1 MTGLGFLDLVIGI
14 IFIYFLL
21 SIVVSILL
29 EIRSKSLSLRAANL
43 EAWLKDTFE
52 KEGLA
57 EKLLDHD
64 LIKTL
69 VKKGRKPAY
78 IPDQNFVDA
87 LFDIVNQENGNAITY
102 TAEGIKEAFEKSQL
116 LPNDLKRNILQQLSE
131 AETKA
136 QNYIK
141 AKKDEVIDELL
152 EVKDGVG
159 RWFDNCMIRVG
170 GTYRNMQQKWLLL
183 FSFTVVILFNA
194 DTITLSK
201 YLYNNKDV
209 RDALVEQA
217 SRSTQDS
224 LNVAFYKGIMES
236 SAAAQN
242 PDSVVIGK
250 DAMYLVNQIQSSTSD
265 LKKVNA
271 ELKSLSLPLGWDT
284 FVLEIK
290 AMKENA
296 KRWDYV
302 LLFFMKL
309 VGLAITGFAVSMG
322 SPFWFDIL
330 NKLVNLKGT
339 GGKPL
344 AKK

>member
-29 EIRSKSLSLRAANL
+29 EIRSKSLSLRAENL

-116 LPNDLKRNILQQLSE
+116 LPNDLKRSVLQQLSE

-136 QNYIK
+136 QKYIK
-141 AKKDEVIDELL
+141 AKKDEVIDELI
-152 EVKDGVG
+152 EVKNGVG
-159 RWFDNCMIRVG
+159 QWFDNCMIRVG

-183 FSFTVVILFNA
+183 FSFTVVFLFNA

-236 SAAAQN
+236 SAVAQN

-271 ELKSLSLPLGWDT
+271 ELKSLSLPLGWNT

-290 AMKENA
+290 EMKENA

-339 GGKPL
+339 GGKPA

>member
-29 EIRSKSLSLRAANL
+29 EIRSKSLSLRAKNL
-43 EAWLKDTFE
+43 EAWLMDTFQ

-57 EKLLDHD
+57 EELLDHD

-87 LFDIVNQENGNAITY
+87 LFDIVNQKEGNAVTY
-102 TAEGIKEAFEKSQL
+102 TVEEIKGAFEKSQI
-116 LPNDLKRNILQQLSE
+116 LPNDLKRNILQQISE

-136 QNYIK
+136 QNFIK
-141 AKKDEVIDELL
+141 AKKDEVIDELQ
-152 EVKDGVG
+152 EVKNNVAQ
-159 RWFDNCMIRVG
+159 WFDNCMIRVG
-170 GTYRNMQQKWLLL
+170 GTYRNTQQKALLW
-183 FSFTVVILFNA
+183 FSFVVVLLFNA

-224 LNVAFYKGIMES
+224 LTVAFYQQVMES
-236 SAAAQN
+236 SATAQN
-242 PDSVVIGK
+242 SDSVVIGQDGMVLIK
-250 DAMYLVNQIQSSTSD
+250 EIKGSVANLE
-265 LKKVNA
+265 KVND
-271 ELKSLSLPLGWDT
+271 ELEALSLPLGWDS
-284 FVLEIK
+284 FVLEYKEVRSNDGLGNVILLLL
-290 AMKENA
+290 MK
-296 KRWDYV
+296 V
-302 LLFFMKL
+302 

-339 GGKPL
+339 GGKPA

>member
-29 EIRSKSLSLRAANL
+29 EIRSKSLSLRADNL

-136 QNYIK
+136 HNYIK

-159 RWFDNCMIRVG
+159 QWFDNCMVRVG

-183 FSFTVVILFNA
+183 FSFTVVFLFNA

-224 LNVAFYKGIMES
+224 LTVAFYKGVMES

-242 PDSVVIGK
+242 SDSVVISPDGMVLIK
-250 DAMYLVNQIQSSTSD
+250 EIKGSVANLE
-265 LKKVNA
+265 KVND
-271 ELKSLSLPLGWDT
+271 ELKALSLPLGWES
-284 FVLEIK
+284 FVLQFKTVRQEGGIGD
-290 AMKENA
+290 ML
-296 KRWDYV
+296 
-302 LLFFMKL
+302 LLFLMKI
-309 VGLAITGFAVSMG
+309 VGLVITGFAVSMG

-339 GGKPL
+339 GGKPVS
-344 AKK
+344 KK

>member
-29 EIRSKSLSLRAANL
+29 EIRSKTFSLRANNL

-57 EKLLDHD
+57 DSLLDHD

-87 LFDIVNQENGNAITY
+87 LFDIVNQEKGNALTY
-102 TAEGIKEAFEKSQL
+102 TVEEIKDAFEKSQL
-116 LPNDLKRNILQQLSE
+116 LPNDLKRNILQQISE
-131 AETKA
+131 SETKA

-152 EVKDGVG
+152 EVKNGVAQ
-159 RWFDNCMIRVG
+159 WFDNCMIRVG
-170 GTYRNMQQKWLLL
+170 GTYRNMQQKWLLW

-194 DTITLSK
+194 DTISLSK

-224 LNVAFYKGIMES
+224 LTVAFYQQVMES
-236 SAAAQN
+236 SAIAQST
-242 PDSVVIGK
+242 DSVVIGK
-250 DAMYLVNQIQSSTSD
+250 DGMVLINEIKGSVANLE
-265 LKKVNA
+265 KVNA
-271 ELKSLSLPLGWDT
+271 ELEALSLPLGWQS
-284 FVLEIK
+284 FALEFK
-290 AMKENA
+290 KVREKGSGGSMF
-296 KRWDYV
+296 
-302 LLFFMKL
+302 LLFLMKL
-309 VGLAITGFAVSMG
+309 VGLAVTGFAVSMG

-339 GGKPL
+339 GGKP
-344 AKK
+344 ATKK